1 MKTLLVDDEPLAR
14 VELRRLLRAHPEIE
28 IAGEAADAEEARAVI
43 ASDRPDLV
51 FLDVQMPGASGFD
64 LLAALD
70 DETRPLPAII
80 FTTAFDQFALK
91 AFEFGA
97 FDYLLKPIEPA
108 RLAASLRKLHARLP
122 PAFAAA
128 AAVADHEPSPL
139 LPPGPPLG
147 ENDQVFVK
155 DADRCWLVRLA
166 DVCLF
171 ESEGNY
177 TRLHFGGRRPLALRS
192 LNALEARLDPRV
204 FFRVNRRQIVNLRW
218 IERLEPWF
226 AGGLRATLRE
236 SSGGADAGAKK
247 LAVEI
252 SRRQSQRFR
261 ESLSL

>member
-1 MKTLLVDDEPLAR
+1 MERWQTSPMKTLLVDDEPLAR
-14 VELRRLLRAHPEIE
+14 VDLRAHPEIE
-28 IAGEAADAEEARAVI
+28 IAGEAADAAEARAVI
-43 ASDRPDLV
+43 ARDRPDLV

-64 LLAALD
+64 LLAALAD
-70 DETRPLPAII
+70 DDATRPPPAII

-97 FDYLLKPIEPA
+97 FDYLLKPIAPA

-122 PAFAAA
+122 AAA
-128 AAVADHEPSPL
+128 ASGDHET
-139 LPPGPPLG
+139 PPVPAGPPLG
-147 ENDQVFVK
+147 ESDQVFVK
-155 DADRCWLVRLA
+155 DAGRCWLVRLA
-166 DVCLF
+166 EVSLF

-236 SSGGADAGAKK
+236 SGGSAK

-261 ESLSL
+261 ELLSL